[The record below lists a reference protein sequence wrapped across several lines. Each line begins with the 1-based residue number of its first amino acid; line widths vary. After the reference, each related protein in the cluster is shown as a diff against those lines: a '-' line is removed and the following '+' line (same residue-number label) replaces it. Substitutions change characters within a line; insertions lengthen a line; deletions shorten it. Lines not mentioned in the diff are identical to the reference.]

1 MKKDF
6 THIAQEVIKKET
18 DALLNLS
25 TLIDT
30 HFNTAVEIILA
41 AKGKVIVTGIG
52 KSGHIGRKIAASFAS
67 TGTPS
72 FFLHPSEAIHGDL
85 GMIGD
90 DDIVLAIANS
100 GETPEILK
108 IIPYTKD
115 NNIPLIAIS
124 SKPES
129 TLAKKSTVHLSI
141 GTFEEACPLS
151 LAPTTSSTLTLA
163 MGDALMVALM
173 DGRGFNEE
181 NYAKFHPGGNLGR
194 RLLDTVANVMLVDNL
209 PFIEENFNMSQII
222 YTINS
227 GRCGLG
233 IVGNSTSVLGII
245 TDGDLRRAMDNS
257 QEGFFKLSPADVM
270 TKTPQFI
277 PAGTKLVEAKNVMNS
292 RKITS
297 LLVGSPV
304 KLEGIVQLHDI
315 NI

>member
-1 MKKDF
+1 MNKDYI
-6 THIAQEVIKKET
+6 HIAKDVINRET
-18 DALLNLS
+18 DALSNLS
-25 TLIDT
+25 SLIDT
-30 HFNTAVEIILA
+30 NFNTAVEIILS

-85 GMIGD
+85 GMIGN

-124 SKPES
+124 SKPAS

-194 RLLDTVANVMLVDNL
+194 RLLDTVSNVMLVDNL
-209 PFIEENFNMSQII
+209 PLIEEDFSMSQII

-233 IVGNSTSVLGII
+233 IVGTKTNVLGII

-257 QEGFFKLSPADVM
+257 QEGFFELSPADVM

-277 PAGTKLVEAKNVMNS
+277 APGTKLVNAKNVMNS
-292 RKITS
+292 LKITS
-297 LLVGSPV
+297 LLVGSPS